1 MIAPVAAVTAVV
13 VVVLLLIV
21 INSRPE
27 PKNGGPALTAP
38 AASVG
43 TTTTVASS
51 PSPAPS
57 ATAPSATAPSTS
69 AASTSAGAPPVSEPP
84 ATQSPVAAKVPVSV
98 LNNSRRTGLAHEVA
112 NEVRAKGWPVGTV
125 GNFTGRIAE
134 TTVYYDSGQLESA
147 RALAKDF
154 PQIKRIAARFA
165 GLPGSGLTLVVTR
178 DWT

>member
-1 MIAPVAAVTAVV
+1 MIAPIAAVTAVV

-43 TTTTVASS
+43 TTTTVATS
-51 PSPAPS
+51 PSVAPPAAS
-57 ATAPSATAPSTS
+57 S
-69 AASTSAGAPPVSEPP
+69 AASAPAPPVSEPP
-84 ATQSPVAAKVPVSV
+84 ATQAPAATKVPVSV
-98 LNNSRRTGLAHEVA
+98 LNNSRRAGLAREVA
-112 NEVRAKGWPVGTV
+112 NEVQAKGWPVGTV

-147 RALAKDF
+147 RALANDF

-178 DWT
+178 DWN

>member
-1 MIAPVAAVTAVV
+1 MIAPIAAVTAVV

-43 TTTTVASS
+43 TTTTVAAS
-51 PSPAPS
+51 PSPTPA
-57 ATAPSATAPSTS
+57 TS
-69 AASTSAGAPPVSEPP
+69 APAPPVSEPP
-84 ATQSPVAAKVPVSV
+84 ATQSPVGTKVAVSV
-98 LNNSRRTGLAHEVA
+98 LNNSRRAGLAHDVA
-112 NEVRAKGWPVGTV
+112 NEVAAKGWPIGTV
-125 GNFTGRIAE
+125 GNFTGRVAE

-147 RALAKDF
+147 RALASDF

-178 DWT
+178 DWR